1 MPVASHQKDPQ
12 VVQYRHRLLPKPPY
26 PHNGHHHHQLVEGAE
41 NVCLSDDSSLSE
53 DLCLSEDLWHVDTAI
68 NHIID
73 AHASVHR
80 NDLASGGADPQQSCH
95 LISTHSPPIINLS
108 PNLSPSSDH
117 HRNSP
122 VYDLRESTRRRSTQD
137 HHSTAIHPMQH
148 SPQIGPGII
157 SDDSGRKSESPS
169 RKRRKTSAGA
179 AALYDTLVTGESTP
193 TSSPS
198 SALHHPH
205 LSLPHNPLDAHH
217 HHLPHHHHHHPSA
230 PHPAHLDS
238 FRDHHQ
244 RRRSSLSQRR
254 PSVGTVLV
262 SRRSPGTRR
271 RTRERGNHQRNESP
285 ERRAFQPPVTVY
297 TPGHPA
303 AVLSAPSHPTPVLD
317 IVNDQVTVSAPV
329 SMASFQVPI
338 CTGPH
343 PVPVC
348 SSAHIPLCSAAQP
361 SWGALPGAC
370 SVAMQ
375 LPGCAM
381 QHFPMCTPLPMPH
394 HPHHPMQSMLHSAA
408 PAHPHPAAHP
418 LSPHNPHRAPSGVSH
433 GGGLGQSPHHQ
444 FHRLPTQEEEA
455 AQLFAEQQRSAYQHL
470 ASGFHQHHH
479 HHHHPTTPTPI
490 PTPPGIIIQDP
501 LLHPTP
507 DIYNPYSRM
516 FSRRPPASR
525 GRLRSSMPAP
535 PTYPSGFLLQ
545 FLAML
550 GNQPMTHLTR
560 DPTDEASEQENY
572 EALLNL
578 AERLGEAKPRG
589 LTKMEIEQLPCY
601 RFNSE
606 VRRNDMDQTSCVVC
620 MCDFESRQ
628 LLRILPCLHEFHAK
642 CVDKWLKTN
651 RTCPV
656 CRADA
661 AAPVGNTQS
670 D

>member
-12 VVQYRHRLLPKPPY
+12 VVQYRHLLPKPPY
-26 PHNGHHHHQLVEGAE
+26 PHNGHHHHQLVEGAD
-41 NVCLSDDSSLSE
+41 NLCLSDDSSHSE
-53 DLCLSEDLWHVDTAI
+53 DLCLSEDLWHVDSAI

-80 NDLASGGADPQQSCH
+80 NELAATGGVEPQQSCH

-117 HRNSP
+117 HRISP

-148 SPQIGPGII
+148 SPQIGPAII

-169 RKRRKTSAGA
+169 RKRRKTSGG
-179 AALYDTLVTGESTP
+179 LYE
-193 TSSPS
+193 
-198 SALHHPH
+198 
-205 LSLPHNPLDAHH
+205 
-217 HHLPHHHHHHPSA
+217 
-230 PHPAHLDS
+230 
-238 FRDHHQ
+238 
-244 RRRSSLSQRR
+244 RR

-271 RTRERGNHQRNESP
+271 RTRDRANLNLQRNSPESP

-297 TPGHPA
+297 PPGRQVHPA
-303 AVLSAPSHPTPVLD
+303 AVLSVPTHPTPVLD
-317 IVNDQVTVSAPV
+317 MVNEQVTVSAPV
-329 SMASFQVPI
+329 SMASFSMPV

-348 SSAHIPLCSAAQP
+348 SSAHIPLCSAAQQP
-361 SWGALPGAC
+361 TWALPGAC
-370 SVAMQ
+370 SMAMQ

-394 HPHHPMQSMLHSAA
+394 PHPMQSMLHST
-408 PAHPHPAAHP
+408 PTHPHPGPHP
-418 LSPHNPHRAPSGVSH
+418 LSHGAHRPPGGVAH
-433 GGGLGQSPHHQ
+433 GALGQTHHHHPHHP
-444 FHRLPTQEEEA
+444 FHHRLPTQEEEA

-470 ASGFHQHHH
+470 ASGFHQHHQ
-479 HHHHPTTPTPI
+479 HHHHPTAPTPL
-490 PTPPGIIIQDP
+490 PPPPGIIIQDP

-516 FSRRPPASR
+516 FARRPPTSR
-525 GRLRSSMPAP
+525 GRLRNSMPGPA
-535 PTYPSGFLLQ
+535 TYPSGFLLQ

-550 GNQPMTHLTR
+550 GNQPMTHLSR
-560 DPTDEASEQENY
+560 DPADEASEQENY

-589 LTKMEIEQLPCY
+589 LTKTEIEQLPCY

-661 AAPVGNTQS
+661 AAPVGNNQS
-670 D
+670 E